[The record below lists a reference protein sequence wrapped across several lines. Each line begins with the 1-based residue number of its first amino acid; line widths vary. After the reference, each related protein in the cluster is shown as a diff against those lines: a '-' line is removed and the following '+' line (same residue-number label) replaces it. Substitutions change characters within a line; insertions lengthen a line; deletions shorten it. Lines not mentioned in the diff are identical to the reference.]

1 MKRPGVFIDRD
12 GTINEQLG
20 YINHESR
27 FVIFPFVAE
36 AVKLLN
42 DNGFLAIVVTN
53 QSGIGRGYY
62 PEDLVLEL
70 HGRLRD
76 KIAEIG
82 ARFDNIYY
90 CPHHPHA
97 ELEAFREDCNCRKP
111 RTGLIDLAL
120 KDFDIDMTRSYVVGD
135 RYVDIDFA
143 KRANLPGVLVKT
155 GYGMGEIEYKSE
167 GNPVPEYMA
176 EDLLDAVK
184 WILEREGKV
193 GEKSP

>member
-1 MKRPGVFIDRD
+1 MKQPAVFIDRD

-36 AVKLLN
+36 AVKRLN

-62 PEDLVLEL
+62 PEDLVIAPHERLKDHLEE
-70 HGRLRD
+70 
-76 KIAEIG
+76 KG
-82 ARFDNIYY
+82 ARLDRIYY

-97 ELEAFREDCNCRKP
+97 ELETFREDCHCRKP
-111 RTGLIDLAL
+111 RTGLIDQAL

-143 KRANLPGVLVKT
+143 GRAGLKGVLVKT
-155 GYGMGEIEYKSE
+155 GYGRGEIEYKSDD
-167 GNPVPEYMA
+167 NPKPAYMA
-176 EDLLDAVK
+176 EDLLEAVT
-184 WILEREGKV
+184 WILEQERTI
-193 GEKSP
+193 GEKSS